1 MLGLALVVGAKLI
14 LGCRDTDG
22 RLDGSRLGCS
32 LSVGAELG
40 IKLKVGDVDGR
51 LIVDG
56 IVEIDGEELGT
67 SEGIA
72 EGAWVDIIKLTT
84 NEPLFRCRP
93 NVLSNPYA
101 QMSV

>member
-1 MLGLALVVGAKLI
+1 MG
-14 LGCRDTDG
+14 D
-22 RLDGSRLGCS
+22 
-32 LSVGAELG
+32 AE
-40 IKLKVGDVDGR
+40 GR

-56 IVEIDGEELGT
+56 IVDADGEELGIP
-67 SEGIA
+67 EGPA

-84 NEPLFRCRP
+84 NEPLSRWRP